1 MFVTVFCFAV
11 IMIHVSLGSVAAW
24 DSTAMNNSSEP
35 NPATTD
41 SLIKKL
47 SYNSKKSTFTW
58 RGSFDELKIF
68 CFELLD
74 IDSTTCSITQNEQ
87 RKSIKAKSLTV
98 NYYKTGT
105 LQLQGNN
112 VQSAKDKLRA
122 AMDGGKT
129 NCDLND
135 ESEDVV
141 SDRHVVV
148 DDDKSQVDT
157 PELSETSSNETDHFI
172 KPISPHSLDVN
183 ILSLINDL
191 RTEVTKLWSCVQST
205 QYANNSKTLQE
216 LDAVKNENHTLQ
228 QELQAARV
236 HYTELQKELKAIRE
250 ERDSLKLALQIVSKD
265 LYHNSFAMQPDNS
278 RVDTEYQDT
287 QDFVLVGKKKK
298 TGDQQNQPSTE
309 TNQDGRH
316 SQSKTSSSCQ
326 LNTERTKGNSGAGRS
341 TQRKQ
346 REVFLVSDS
355 ILKNLQG
362 RKMSNSAKVK
372 ISSFPGC
379 STQDMRDHIRPILRK
394 NPDEIVLHVGTNS
407 RRSSTSA
414 RECAEEIVNLAHMIS
429 DESSAK

>member
-1 MFVTVFCFAV
+1 MGKRSESQHWIRSIGFAA
-11 IMIHVSLGSVAAW
+11 L

-68 CFELLD
+68 CFEHLE

-87 RKSIKAKSLTV
+87 RKSIKAKSLTG

-122 AMDGGKT
+122 AMDGGQT

-141 SDRHVVV
+141 SDCHVVV
-148 DDDKSQVDT
+148 DDEKSQVDT
-157 PELSETSSNETDHFI
+157 PELLETSSNETDHHI

-191 RTEVTKLWSCVQST
+191 RTEVTKLSCVQWT
-205 QYANNSKTLQE
+205 QYAYNSKTLQE
-216 LDAVKNENHTLQ
+216 LDAVKNENHILQ

-250 ERDSLKLALQIVSKD
+250 EKDSLKLALQIVSKD
-265 LYHNSFAMQPDNS
+265 LYPNSFAMQPDNS
-278 RVDTEYQDT
+278 RVDQGTR
-287 QDFVLVGKKKK
+287 VLKILFWWEKRRRPV
-298 TGDQQNQPSTE
+298 
-309 TNQDGRH
+309 TN
-316 SQSKTSSSCQ
+316 KTS
-326 LNTERTKGNSGAGRS
+326 LRH
-341 TQRKQ
+341 KQ
-346 REVFLVSDS
+346 
-355 ILKNLQG
+355 
-362 RKMSNSAKVK
+362 
-372 ISSFPGC
+372 
-379 STQDMRDHIRPILRK
+379 T
-394 NPDEIVLHVGTNS
+394 
-407 RRSSTSA
+407 
-414 RECAEEIVNLAHMIS
+414 
-429 DESSAK
+429 